1 MGEKSRE
8 TILLDAKKIWERN
21 TDDMKATIENCTQYA
36 NDYQRLKGNHR
47 EEVLLRLYAETAK
60 LKAAAVWY
68 VVIISY

>member
-8 TILLDAKKIWERN
+8 TILLDSKKIWERN
-21 TDDMKATIENCTQYA
+21 SDEMRASIENCSQYA
-36 NDYQRLKGNHR
+36 SDIHRLKGAQR

-68 VVIISY
+68 VLTSF